1 MTETEKTE
9 NTENAENTETG
20 KTETEK
26 VERRPSI
33 SQKELKLRARAK
45 NKKPAFVRAESWKY
59 DRFSVSWRKPKGL
72 DNKIRRKI
80 KGWPAGVS
88 VGYKGPK
95 IARGLHPS
103 GYREVIVFNVKDLS
117 TVEPE
122 TQAARIAHTVGKRK
136 RALIIAEAKKLNIKV
151 LNFKVSPEAEKKEE
165 EEAEGEELTEEQK
178 AEKEEKEEKEM
189 EEVFEGGE
197 TVDAEDEKVE
207 EEEET
212 PKDTEPETEED
223 EEKQ

>member
-1 MTETEKTE
+1 MTEKTQKKP
-9 NTENAENTETG
+9 AL
-20 KTETEK
+20 
-26 VERRPSI
+26 
-33 SQKELKLRARAK
+33 SQKALKLRARAK
-45 NKKPAFVRAESWKY
+45 NKKPKFVRAESWKY
-59 DRFSVSWRKPKGL
+59 DRFSLSWRRPRGL

-117 TVEPE
+117 TVEPN

-165 EEAEGEELTEEQK
+165 EAAEGEELTEEQK
-178 AEKEEKEEKEM
+178 ADKEEKEEQVI
-189 EEVFEGGE
+189 EEVFKNGA
-197 TVDAEDEKVE
+197 TVEPEAKDEKVE
-207 EEEET
+207 EEET
-212 PKDTEPETEED
+212 PKKTED
-223 EEKQ
+223 EHGEEEEQ